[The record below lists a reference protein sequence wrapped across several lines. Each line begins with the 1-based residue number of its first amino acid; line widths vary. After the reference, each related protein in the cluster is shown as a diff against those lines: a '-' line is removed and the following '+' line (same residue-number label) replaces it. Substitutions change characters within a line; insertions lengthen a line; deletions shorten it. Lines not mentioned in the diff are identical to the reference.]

1 MIFEYQ
7 SKLFFCFYPH
17 YPTAVRFWRR
27 KDTAFFIPAN
37 FFRKIVGVFRQ
48 KAAITFIITPL
59 PQRTTLISE
68 SGCKGKASF
77 LKMQKDCAVFD
88 K

>member
-7 SKLFFCFYPH
+7 SKLFFCFYPR

-37 FFRKIVGVFRQ
+37 FFRKIVGVFL
-48 KAAITFIITPL
+48 KKPL
-59 PQRTTLISE
+59 SHLLSHLCLKEQP
-68 SGCKGKASF
+68 SF
-77 LKMQKDCAVFD
+77 LKAGAKVSNLFEDAKRLCCF
-88 K
+88 